1 MYLKDNLLVHFDI
14 SNINSYNRNEFIIKS
29 LNKSPYQITNNINL
43 NDYGLTQYDIGKVT
57 SLTDDKLYSIT
68 DKFLKLTQVKKNNNI
83 GITDTVG
90 YEIDVINDE
99 DIGYYFKSNGGYLNN
114 PFKYHKYNIEYLPRQ
129 YKNGFTFETTL
140 LVNEDTFKNTDD
152 NSNIFLYL
160 GIRAEDKFAQ
170 NYIGNF
176 DYINNEGVQLNT
188 SYDVDLTELN
198 NNVLAF
204 KFNSKGNIG
213 YRRIIDGNIIQEDY
227 STEISAYEG
236 WNHIVITYRP
246 DIYDINYNNTSDI
259 DDECDIFPRNGTL
272 SIFVNG
278 ILFYKN
284 ILFVEPSFR
293 GLDKERST
301 QIGLPYNISW
311 GGGSFGLKH
320 SYNFNQID
328 FNKPYDENP
337 LNYNLLIEQNFD
349 GYFKGGFQKLRIYD
363 KTLNL
368 SEILN
373 NYRFESD
380 YYKIQYNKGGRIIN
394 INNFNI

>member
-14 SNINSYNRNEFIIKS
+14 SNINSYNRNEFTIKS

-114 PFKYHKYNIEYLPRQ
+114 PFKYHNYNIEYLPRQ

-140 LVNEDTFKNTDD
+140 FVDEDTFKNTDD

-176 DYINNEGVQLNT
+176 NYINNEGVQLNT

-227 STEISAYEG
+227 SSEISAYEG
-236 WNHIVITYRP
+236 WNHVVITYRP
-246 DIYDINYNNTSDI
+246 DIYDINYKDI
-259 DDECDIFPRNGTL
+259 ADVDDECDIFPRNGTL

-301 QIGLPYNISW
+301 QVGLPYNISW

-320 SYNFNQID
+320 SYNFNQND
-328 FNKPYDENP
+328 FDKPYDENP

-380 YYKIQYNKGGRIIN
+380 YYNIQYNKGGRIIN